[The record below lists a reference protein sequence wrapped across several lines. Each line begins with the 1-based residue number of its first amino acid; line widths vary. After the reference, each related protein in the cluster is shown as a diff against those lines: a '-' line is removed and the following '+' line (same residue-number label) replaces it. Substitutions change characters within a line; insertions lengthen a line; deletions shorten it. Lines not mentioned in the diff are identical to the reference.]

1 MLDEIQRAI
10 RERPAGTK
18 LVLLSDYDGTLAEFD
33 PDPTIPRPSPET
45 AELLCKIASRDDLSF
60 GIVSGRRISDLRT
73 RTQVTPHVY
82 LAGLHGL
89 EIEVRAERWQH
100 PDLDPA
106 RKYVRALYQRLSE
119 LPTRVPGLVIE
130 DKDASMAVHVRG
142 VAPELRTQALADAD
156 RCAAEWVKSGKLR
169 RLPGSFVVEFLPN
182 IAAHKGDAT
191 RWIVKD
197 VEATSKQRAWVVFI
211 GDDVTDEDAFK
222 AIKNGISVLVGSRQT
237 NATHRV
243 ANTRDVCRLLHW
255 VTHHAAQAVV

>member
-1 MLDEIQRAI
+1 MLDEIRRAI
-10 RERPAGTK
+10 TERPAGTR

-33 PDPTIPRPSPET
+33 PDPTIPRPAADT

-73 RTQVTPHVY
+73 RTQLTPRVY

-89 EIEVRAERWQH
+89 EIEVRSERWQH

-106 RKYVRALYQRLSE
+106 RKHVRALYQRLSD
-119 LPTRVPGLVIE
+119 LPTRVPGLLIE

-156 RCAAEWVKSGKLR
+156 ACAGEWLKSGKLR
-169 RLPGSFVVEFLPN
+169 RLTGSFVVEFLPN

-197 VEATSKQRAWVVFI
+197 VEATCKQRAWVVFI
-211 GDDVTDEDAFK
+211 GDDVTDEDAFR
-222 AIKNGISVLVGSRQT
+222 AVKNGMSVLVGSRET
-237 NATHRV
+237 HATHRV
-243 ANTRDVCRLLHW
+243 ANTREVCHLLHW
-255 VTHHAAQAVV
+255 VTHHAMQAVV